1 MTFKLDDKGR
11 LVSAVC
17 RMSIRADEVNP
28 RCEKL
33 LTAFAAALENE
44 KCMSGKTRCWEYP
57 GTWGLNDMDV
67 LDLIEH
73 LRTEGADVEILELPA
88 NSKTIRLEAK

>member
-1 MTFKLDDKGR
+1 M
-11 LVSAVC
+11 SAVC
-17 RMSIRADEVNP
+17 RMSMRADEVNP

-73 LRTEGADVEILELPA
+73 LRTEGADAEIITINEEGENEHGQISETLNLEG
-88 NSKTIRLEAK
+88 RQ

>member
-1 MTFKLDDKGR
+1 M
-11 LVSAVC
+11 
-17 RMSIRADEVNP
+17 RADEVNP

-73 LRTEGADVEILELPA
+73 LRTEGADAEIITINEEGENEHGQISETLNLEG
-88 NSKTIRLEAK
+88 RQ